1 MIDSPDKLRILV
13 ADDHELMRRGISGL
27 LQSQHSWKVVA
38 EAANGL
44 EAVEKA
50 RKVKPDVA
58 IVDIEMPELDGL
70 EAIRQIRKAVPST
83 KILTLTMHDS
93 GGMVRRA
100 LEAGARGFVRK
111 SDLPRE
117 LIKAVRDV
125 AEGRPFFTPGVAEI
139 ILDGIRN
146 GEAESSSTHQDQP
159 TSRELQII
167 RLLAEGKSNKE
178 IAIALEI
185 SVRTAETHRARIM
198 RKLGCHSLIDLLH
211 YAIRNEIVSTRD
223 L

>member
-1 MIDSPDKLRILV
+1 MIDSPNKLRILV
-13 ADDHELMRRGISGL
+13 ADDHELMRRGIIGL
-27 LQSQHSWKVVA
+27 LQSQHGWKVVA

-50 RKVKPDVA
+50 RKLEPDVA
-58 IVDIEMPELDGL
+58 IVDIEMRELDGL

-93 GGMVRRA
+93 GRIVRRA

-125 AEGRPFFTPGVAEI
+125 TNGTPYFAPGVAEI
-139 ILDGIRN
+139 ILEGIRN
-146 GEAESSSTHQDQP
+146 GETESTLRPQDQP
-159 TSRELQII
+159 TLRELQII

>member
-1 MIDSPDKLRILV
+1 MIDSLDKLRILV
-13 ADDHELMRRGISGL
+13 ADDHELMRRGIIGL

-50 RKVKPDVA
+50 RKLKPDVA

-93 GGMVRRA
+93 GRMVHRA

-146 GEAESSSTHQDQP
+146 GEAESISRPQDQP

-178 IAIALEI
+178 IATALEI

-198 RKLGCHSLIDLLH
+198 QKLGCHSLIDLLH

>member
-1 MIDSPDKLRILV
+1 
-13 ADDHELMRRGISGL
+13 
-27 LQSQHSWKVVA
+27 
-38 EAANGL
+38 
-44 EAVEKA
+44 
-50 RKVKPDVA
+50 VA

-93 GGMVRRA
+93 GRMVRRA

-178 IAIALEI
+178 IATALEI

-198 RKLGCHSLIDLLH
+198 QKLGCHSLIDLLH

>member
-1 MIDSPDKLRILV
+1 MIDNHDKLRILV

-27 LQSQHSWKVVA
+27 LHSQHSWKVVA

-44 EAVEKA
+44 EAVAKA
-50 RKVKPDVA
+50 RKLRPDVA

-93 GGMVRRA
+93 GRIVRRA

-117 LIKAVRDV
+117 LINAVRDV
-125 AEGRPFFTPGVAEI
+125 TNGRPYFAPGVAEI

-146 GEAESSSTHQDQP
+146 GETESTLRPQDQP

-167 RLLAEGKSNKE
+167 RLLAEGKGNKE

-198 RKLGCHSLIDLLH
+198 LKLGCHSLVDLLH